1 MNKQFVITKS
11 LAMLSTLVIMLSL
24 VTPVMARQGR
34 VSAGRIVP
42 ATSSQALGPTDPA
55 ETVS

>member
-11 LAMLSTLVIMLSL
+11 LAMLSTLVIVLSL

-34 VSAGRIVP
+34 VSPGRIVP
-42 ATSSQALGPTDPA
+42 AASSQVLGPTDCFD
-55 ETVS
+55 